1 MVDGRAPDA
10 APSTR
15 SPRPKGETTSPS
27 LWWLLAALAV
37 PLVRGSATL
46 KVRNAEKLPAEG
58 PFILTPN
65 HHSNIDPLV
74 IAVAVWQLGRAP
86 RFLAKASL
94 FRVPVLGALMRRV
107 GQIPVERGGLQRG
120 AIPLDAAKRLVRE
133 GHCVIVYPE
142 GSLTR
147 DPNLWPMRGK
157 TGAARLAL
165 ELSIPVIP
173 TAHWGTQDLMPI
185 GSTRM
190 RLLPRA
196 RIEMVIGDPVDLTAW
211 AGKAADPVALQQA
224 TDRIMD
230 AITALLE
237 ELRGQAAPP
246 ERWNPAQHGQAE
258 TGRF

>member
-1 MVDGRAPDA
+1 MVDGRAPDQ
-10 APSTR
+10 APR
-15 SPRPKGETTSPS
+15 SPKPKSEKTRPS
-27 LWWLLAALAV
+27 LWWVLAALAV
-37 PLVRGSATL
+37 PLVRGTAGL
-46 KVRNAEKLPAEG
+46 KLKNAEKLPAVG
-58 PFILTPN
+58 PFVLTPN

-94 FRVPVLGALMRRV
+94 FRVPVLGAVMRRV
-107 GQIPVERGGLQRG
+107 GQIPVERGGLQRA
-120 AIPLDAAKRLVRE
+120 AIPLEAAKRLVRE

-147 DPNLWPMRGK
+147 DPHLWPMRGK

-165 ELSIPVIP
+165 DLGIPVIP
-173 TAHWGTQDLMPI
+173 VAHWGTQDLMPI
-185 GSTRM
+185 YSNRL

-196 RIEMVIGDPVDLTAW
+196 RIEVLFGDPVDLSEW
-211 AGKAADPVALQQA
+211 AGKATDPVALQQA

-237 ELRGQAAPP
+237 QLRGQAAPP